1 MGLLDDLTPA
11 LRELRTEH
19 ESRMTDT
26 FDIGVPT
33 GGYTYDPNANGGTG
47 GDVEEIAPLFTTRGY
62 FSSGARSMGVRS
74 SEAGGRTV
82 LEATSEL
89 RIPWDADEV
98 PSNAVAVC
106 VEVGP
111 TTPPRMLGRRVRV
124 DGSGGDGS
132 QRTHY
137 PLQVTEVLT

>member
-1 MGLLDDLTPA
+1 MTLSPYLEQMRADA
-11 LRELRTEH
+11 LA
-19 ESRMTDT
+19 RMVDT

-33 GGYTYDPNANGGTG
+33 GGWHYDKTIGA
-47 GDVEEIAPLFTTRGY
+47 DVETLEPLFTTPGY
-62 FSSGARSMGVRS
+62 FAAGSRAVRS
-74 SEAGGRTV
+74 AEAGGRTV
-82 LEATSEL
+82 LEAAAEV
-89 RIPWDADEV
+89 RIPWDSALV

-106 VEVGP
+106 AAIGP
-111 TTPPRMLGRRVRV
+111 NTPPRMLGRRVRV